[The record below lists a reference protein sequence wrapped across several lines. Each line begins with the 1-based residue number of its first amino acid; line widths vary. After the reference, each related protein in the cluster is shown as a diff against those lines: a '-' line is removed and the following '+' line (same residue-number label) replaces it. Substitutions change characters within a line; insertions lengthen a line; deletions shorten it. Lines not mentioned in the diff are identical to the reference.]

1 MAKVAGVK
9 IKKKA
14 VRAKR
19 RGNEWDAVPL
29 TSWIKAQYHIH
40 YLMESKSWGAKV
52 REYVKDNYDKK
63 TVAAINKLPNWKI
76 DGKSHWATVVHLTLN
91 KPEIIHTDYSGK
103 LDVWIKSLAEEGA
116 LIVKEDKEEETAK
129 KNVYVPTIQERI
141 FEQAQAA
148 ADDIDEWLDGF
159 ITDSDNFDPK
169 GFDFKSHFTK
179 RGVTQAHARKMK
191 KFYNDAL
198 QDFQDLERMPTA
210 GQLKKM
216 DEHEQ
221 DQWAQLKEGYTHI
234 KKKDI
239 KNYTTA
245 IEELQAALDYI
256 IESAKAT
263 RKTRKPK
270 AKSATKL
277 VEKIKFLQTDDKYKL
292 ASIDPS
298 TIIGATELW
307 VFNVKTRKLGK
318 YVAEDACTLQVK
330 GTTLQFF
337 DEKRSIQKTLRKPA
351 DQLKEF
357 KGAGK
362 VALRKF
368 LDEIPTTDT
377 KLNGRFNPDT
387 ILLKVT

>member
-1 MAKVAGVK
+1 MATATKS
-9 IKKKA
+9 KKKT

-19 RGNEWDAVPL
+19 RGSEWDAVPL
-29 TSWIKAQYHIH
+29 DNWRKAQYHVH
-40 YLMESKSWGAKV
+40 YLMDSKSWGAKI
-52 REYVKDNYDKK
+52 REYIKKNYDKK

-76 DGKSHWATVVHLTLN
+76 DGKSHWAVVVHLTVN
-91 KPEIIHTDYSGK
+91 KPEIIHADYVGK
-103 LDVWIKSLAEEGA
+103 LDVWIKALAEEGA

-141 FEQAQAA
+141 FEQAQEA
-148 ADDIDEWLDGF
+148 ADDIDEWLDSF

-179 RGVTQAHARKMK
+179 KGVTQAHARRIK

-198 QDFQDLERMPTA
+198 DDFRELERIPTS

-216 DEHEQ
+216 DEFEQ
-221 DQWAQLKEGYTHI
+221 DQWIQLKEGYAHL

-256 IESAKAT
+256 IDSAKVT
-263 RKTRKPK
+263 RKPRKPK

-318 YVAEDACTLQVK
+318 YVAEDGCTLQVK

-337 DEKRSIQKTLRKPA
+337 DAKQSIQKTLRKPA

-387 ILLKVT
+387 ILLKVY

>member
-29 TSWIKAQYHIH
+29 TSWTKAQYHIH

-52 REYVKDNYDKK
+52 REYIKDNYDKK

-76 DGKSHWATVVHLTLN
+76 DGKSHWATVVHLTVN
-91 KPEIIHTDYSGK
+91 KPEIIHADYNGK
-103 LDVWIKSLAEEGA
+103 LEAYIKQLAEEGA
-116 LIVKEDKEEETAK
+116 LIVKEDDAEQTAK

-159 ITDSDNFDPK
+159 ITDSGNFDPK
-169 GFDFKSHFTK
+169 GFDFKSHFSK

-198 QDFQDLERMPTA
+198 QDFQDLERMPTTS
-210 GQLKKM
+210 QLKKM

-221 DQWAQLKEGYTHI
+221 DQWAQLKEGYAHI

-239 KNYTTA
+239 RNYTTA

-263 RKTRKPK
+263 RKTRKPIV
-270 AKSATKL
+270 KSATKL

-298 TIIGATELW
+298 AIIGATELW

-318 YVAEDACTLQVK
+318 YIAADACTLQVK

-377 KLNGRFNPDT
+377 KLNGRLNPDT